1 MQEAAV
7 RRHRLAAGAKT
18 ATDGGGVG
26 VVFVAV
32 VAALA
37 ALAAP
42 AAAAAVVIADVAL
55 LLLLCCWR
63 LCVCFSFVLWTNETP
78 ERPRPSDP
86 GLAASL
92 VVRWMHAGLAIHLGP
107 RPAEPMSPV
116 QSCWGSSNGAYGRR
130 HIQAA

>member
-18 ATDGGGVG
+18 ATDGGVVG
-26 VVFVAV
+26 VVLVAV

-42 AAAAAVVIADVAL
+42 AAAAAVVVADIAL
-55 LLLLCCWR
+55 LLLLCCWC

-78 ERPRPSDP
+78 EGRVPAIQASQLPSLFD
-86 GLAASL
+86 GCTRASL
-92 VVRWMHAGLAIHLGP
+92 
-107 RPAEPMSPV
+107 
-116 QSCWGSSNGAYGRR
+116 YT
-130 HIQAA
+130 